1 MGGISRREWL
11 GLASAAAFAG
21 GAKAAPSHQSLD
33 GMAKAK
39 GMAGFGSCIGGS
51 GSRTASSFND
61 DGVRGIHLRECG
73 IVVPE
78 NELKWV
84 ALRPDPK
91 EFNFYR
97 ADQIIDWAGQNGMKV
112 RGHTLLWN
120 RPEYMPEWLLNYDF
134 GPRPATEA
142 ERLLREHITTVCRR
156 YGTRIFTYDVV
167 NETIDPE
174 TGSMRDSVFT
184 RTLGDATI
192 DIAFD
197 AARQAAPEARLVYND
212 YMDWSAGSAQHR
224 AGVLRLLERLKTNKV
239 PVQVLG
245 LQSHLASGKNN
256 FDAADQAE
264 WRRFMDAAV
273 ALGLDLAVTEFDVED
288 QTMAADIA
296 TRDAQVAD
304 LARRYLDVVLSYRQ
318 LNYVMAW
325 GMMDHYSWLQGRLLR
340 ADGRLKRGSPCDDN
354 YQPKRL
360 RTAIADAFGAAPMR
374 G

>member
-1 MGGISRREWL
+1 MAGISRREWL

-21 GAKAAPSHQSLD
+21 GVKAAPSPQSLD
-33 GMAKAK
+33 SLAKAK
-39 GMAGFGSCIGGS
+39 GLAGFGSCIGGS

-61 DGVRGIHLRECG
+61 EGVREIHLRDCG

-78 NELKWV
+78 NELKWI

-91 EFNFYR
+91 EFTFYR
-97 ADQIIDWAGQNGMKV
+97 ADRIIDWAGQNGMKV

-142 ERLLREHITTVCRR
+142 ERLLREHITTVCRH

-174 TGSMRDSVFT
+174 TGGMRDTVFT
-184 RTLGDATI
+184 RALGDATI

-212 YMDWSAGSAQHR
+212 YMDWSAASAKHR
-224 AGVLRLLERLKTNKV
+224 AGVLRLLERLKANKM

-245 LQSHLASGKNN
+245 LPRDGGKP
-256 FDAADQAE
+256 AE
-264 WRRFMDAAV
+264 PEL
-273 ALGLDLAVTEFDVED
+273 ALGRPPV
-288 QTMAADIA
+288 
-296 TRDAQVAD
+296 
-304 LARRYLDVVLSYRQ
+304 
-318 LNYVMAW
+318 
-325 GMMDHYSWLQGRLLR
+325 
-340 ADGRLKRGSPCDDN
+340 
-354 YQPKRL
+354 
-360 RTAIADAFGAAPMR
+360 
-374 G
+374 